1 MKQFIFG
8 RLFFRT
14 TKTLLILA
22 FFLAFDSIHSQNK
35 NPYVIQ
41 ADLNFKNEAYF
52 AAIDLYKKG
61 EVKEKDIEEKGRI
74 NFQIAECYR
83 LDVEPAQAETYYKR
97 AFKLKYQKN
106 HPKLYILLA
115 DVLVEEGEYESAA
128 ENVRKF
134 LEIFPDDKH
143 ANTLLSS
150 CEHYA
155 EWVRN
160 KTKHLIQNEKQI
172 NSEHYDY
179 SPAWGDI
186 NHNTIIFVSAR
197 DGSNGDGIDSR
208 TGDSFMDLWSTTR
221 DNNGKWS
228 EPQLLSNAINSK
240 DNEGPSVLS
249 PSGDQ
254 IYFTRCPRMKKVDLG
269 CAIFYSKRKGDSWT
283 QAKKIKLKPEGADTL
298 SCGHPAMDSEMKVMI
313 FAADFPGG
321 YGMHDLWISEY
332 DSREES
338 WMTPVNLGPDINSIG
353 DEMFPYLSEN
363 GDLYFSSDSYEGFG
377 GLDMFKAKKLGEN
390 KWGDLENLRYPLNS
404 NEHDF
409 GIILERN
416 TDRRGM
422 FTSSREGTK
431 GHDDIFNFNIPPVLL
446 KYYVEVTNS
455 ESGDPVPGA
464 TVKVTAIDTSGG
476 IRDEFV
482 QTTDIDGTILFNE
495 ISDGKRYIQHD
506 LIYEVECQKDS
517 FLVRKSKFST
527 FNLEDN
533 KTFYDPFEVQPT
545 ITATGEIKE
554 IKIKEQILFVFNKAE
569 LLVDTLETT
578 LNKVNSKDS
587 LEVLYNI
594 LIDNPKIS
602 IELNAHSDCR
612 GGDDYNLKL
621 SQRRAQACVDY
632 LISKGISLERMKAVG
647 YGENKPLE
655 GLECGAIADL
665 TTQEEQEAAHQKNR
679 RCSFTPMKDKP
690 LKDN

>member
-22 FFLAFDSIHSQNK
+22 FFLAFDSIHSQNQ

-228 EPQLLSNAINSK
+228 EPQLLPNAINSK

-254 IYFTRCPRMKKVDLG
+254 IYFTRCPRMKNVDLG

-332 DSREES
+332 DAREES

-353 DEMFPYLSEN
+353 DEMFPYLSDN

-533 KTFYDPFEVQPT
+533 KTFYDPFEVQPVGE
-545 ITATGEIKE
+545 TAIDFPEV
-554 IKIKEQILFVFNKAE
+554 QYALNKAE
-569 LLVDTLETT
+569 LLIDTLEASIG
-578 LNKVNSKDS
+578 KINSKDS
-587 LEVLYNI
+587 LDYLYNT
-594 LIDNPKIS
+594 LIDNPTIV
-602 IELNAHSDCR
+602 IELQAHTDCR
-612 GGDDYNLKL
+612 GGDDYNQKL
-621 SQRRAQACVDY
+621 SQRRAQSCVDY
-632 LISKGISLERMKAVG
+632 LISKGIPGERMKAVG
-647 YGENKPLE
+647 YGEANPKME
-655 GLECGAIADL
+655 GLECDAISNL
-665 TTQEEQEAAHQKNR
+665 STQEEQEAAHQKNR
-679 RCSFTPMKDKP
+679 RTQFIVLNFDYVSKE
-690 LKDN
+690 N

>member
-1 MKQFIFG
+1 MKQFIFAN
-8 RLFFRT
+8 FFLKT
-14 TKTLLILA
+14 TKLLLVFT
-22 FFLAFDSIHSQNK
+22 FFMSLGLTYSQSK
-35 NPYVIQ
+35 NPFVIQ

-52 AAIDLYKKG
+52 DAIDLYKKG

-128 ENVRKF
+128 ENVKKY
-134 LEIFPDDKH
+134 LEIFPEDKH
-143 ANTLLSS
+143 AKTLLSS

-155 EWVRN
+155 DWVRN
-160 KTKHLIQNEKQI
+160 KTKHIIQNERQI

-208 TGDSFMDLWSTTR
+208 TGDSFMDLWSASR

-228 EPQLLSNAINSK
+228 EPQLLPNSINSK

-249 PSGDQ
+249 PSGEE
-254 IYFTRCPRMKKVDLG
+254 IYFTRCPRMKKIDLG

-283 QAKKIKLKPEGADTL
+283 QAKKVKLKPENADTL
-298 SCGHPAMDSEMKVMI
+298 SCGHPAMDSEMKIMI

-332 DSREES
+332 DEREES
-338 WMTPVNLGPDINSIG
+338 WMKPINLGPDINSIG
-353 DEMFPYLSEN
+353 DEMFPYLSDN

-377 GLDMFKAKKLGEN
+377 GLDMFKAKKVGN
-390 KWGDLENLRYPLNS
+390 SKWGDLENLRYPLNS

-416 TDRRGM
+416 TNRRGL
-422 FTSSREGTK
+422 FTSSRDGTK

-455 ESGDPVPGA
+455 ETGDPVPGA
-464 TVKVTAIDTSGG
+464 TIKVTAIDTSGG

-482 QTTDIDGTILFNE
+482 QTTDLDGTILFNE
-495 ISDGKRYIQHD
+495 ISKGKRYIEHD

-533 KTFYDPFEVQPT
+533 KTFYDPFEVQPVSEKA
-545 ITATGEIKE
+545 IDFPEVQYA
-554 IKIKEQILFVFNKAE
+554 LDKAE
-569 LLVDTLETT
+569 LLVDTLEAS
-578 LNKVNSKDS
+578 LVEINSKDS
-587 LEVLYNI
+587 LDFLYTT
-594 LIDNPKIS
+594 LIDNPSII
-602 IELNAHSDCR
+602 IELQAHTDCR
-612 GGDDYNLKL
+612 GGDDYNQKL
-621 SQRRAQACVDY
+621 SQRRAQSCVDY
-632 LISKGISLERMKAVG
+632 LISKGISTERMKAVG
-647 YGENKPLE
+647 YGEAKPKLK
-655 GLECGAIADL
+655 GLECDAISDL
-665 TTQEEQEAAHQKNR
+665 STAEEQEAAHQKNR
-679 RCSFTPMKDKP
+679 RTQFIVLNFDYVPK
-690 LKDN
+690 NN

>member
-228 EPQLLSNAINSK
+228 EPQLLPNAINSK

-545 ITATGEIKE
+545 NVEIE
-554 IKIKEQILFVFNKAE
+554 IEEEILFVFDKAV

-587 LEVLYNI
+587 LIPLYNK
-594 LIDNPKIS
+594 LIDNPTTI

-632 LISKGISLERMKAVG
+632 LVTKGISRERMKAVG
-647 YGENKPLE
+647 YGESDPLE
-655 GLECGAIADL
+655 GLECDAISSL
-665 TTQEEQEAAHQKNR
+665 STQEEQEAAHQKNR
-679 RCSFTPMKDKP
+679 RCSFNVVK
-690 LKDN
+690 

>member
-1 MKQFIFG
+1 
-8 RLFFRT
+8 
-14 TKTLLILA
+14 
-22 FFLAFDSIHSQNK
+22 
-35 NPYVIQ
+35 
-41 ADLNFKNEAYF
+41 
-52 AAIDLYKKG
+52 
-61 EVKEKDIEEKGRI
+61 
-74 NFQIAECYR
+74 
-83 LDVEPAQAETYYKR
+83 
-97 AFKLKYQKN
+97 
-106 HPKLYILLA
+106 
-115 DVLVEEGEYESAA
+115 
-128 ENVRKF
+128 
-134 LEIFPDDKH
+134 
-143 ANTLLSS
+143 
-150 CEHYA
+150 
-155 EWVRN
+155 
-160 KTKHLIQNEKQI
+160 
-172 NSEHYDY
+172 
-179 SPAWGDI
+179 
-186 NHNTIIFVSAR
+186 
-197 DGSNGDGIDSR
+197 
-208 TGDSFMDLWSTTR
+208 
-221 DNNGKWS
+221 
-228 EPQLLSNAINSK
+228 
-240 DNEGPSVLS
+240 
-249 PSGDQ
+249 
-254 IYFTRCPRMKKVDLG
+254 MKKVDLG

-332 DSREES
+332 DAREES

-353 DEMFPYLSEN
+353 DEMFPYLSDN

-533 KTFYDPFEVQPT
+533 KTFYDPFEVQPVGE
-545 ITATGEIKE
+545 TAIDFPEV
-554 IKIKEQILFVFNKAE
+554 QYALNKAE
-569 LLVDTLETT
+569 LL
-578 LNKVNSKDS
+578 S
-587 LEVLYNI
+587 
-594 LIDNPKIS
+594 
-602 IELNAHSDCR
+602 R
-612 GGDDYNLKL
+612 
-621 SQRRAQACVDY
+621 Y
-632 LISKGISLERMKAVG
+632 LR
-647 YGENKPLE
+647 
-655 GLECGAIADL
+655 
-665 TTQEEQEAAHQKNR
+665 
-679 RCSFTPMKDKP
+679 SFYW
-690 LKDN
+690 

>member
-1 MKQFIFG
+1 MKQFIFV
-8 RLFFRT
+8 RVFLKT
-14 TKTLLILA
+14 TKPLLTLI
-22 FFLAFDSIHSQNK
+22 FFMSLWCGYSQSK
-35 NPYVIQ
+35 NPFVIQ

-52 AAIDLYKKG
+52 DAIDLYKKG

-83 LDVEPAQAETYYKR
+83 LDVEPDQAETYYKR
-97 AFKLKYQKN
+97 ALKLKYQKN
-106 HPKLYILLA
+106 HPKIYILLA

-128 ENVRKF
+128 ENIKKY
-134 LEIFPDDKH
+134 LEIFPNDKH
-143 ANTLLSS
+143 ANILLKS

-155 EWVRN
+155 EGVRN
-160 KTKHLIQNEKQI
+160 NTKHLIQNERQI

-186 NHNTIIFVSAR
+186 SHNTIVFVSAR

-208 TGDSFMDLWSTTR
+208 TGDSFMDLWFTTR

-228 EPQLLSNAINSK
+228 EPQLLPNSINSK

-249 PSGDQ
+249 PSGDE

-283 QAKKIKLKPEGADTL
+283 QAKMIKLKPEDADTL
-298 SCGHPAMDSEMKVMI
+298 SCGHPAMDSEMKIMI

-332 DSREES
+332 DPREES
-338 WMTPVNLGPDINSIG
+338 WMTPVNLGPEINSIA
-353 DEMFPYLSEN
+353 DEMFPYLSDN

-377 GLDMFKAKKLGEN
+377 GLDMFKAKKVGDN
-390 KWGDLENLRYPLNS
+390 KWSDLENLRYPLNS

-416 TDRRGM
+416 TDRRGL
-422 FTSSREGTK
+422 FSSSRDGTK

-455 ESGDPVPGA
+455 ETGDPVPGA
-464 TVKVTAIDTSGG
+464 TIKVTTIDTSGG

-482 QTTDIDGTILFNE
+482 KTTDVDGTILFNE
-495 ISDGKRYIQHD
+495 ISKGKRYIKHD

-533 KTFYDPFEVQPT
+533 KTFYDPFEVQPVSEKA
-545 ITATGEIKE
+545 IDFPEVQYA
-554 IKIKEQILFVFNKAE
+554 LDKAE
-569 LLVDTLETT
+569 LLVDTLQASDR
-578 LNKVNSKDS
+578 KINSKDS
-587 LEVLYNI
+587 LDFLYTT
-594 LIDNPKIS
+594 LIDNPSIV
-602 IELNAHSDCR
+602 IELQAHTDCR
-612 GGDDYNLKL
+612 GGDDYNQKL
-621 SQRRAQACVDY
+621 SQRRAQSCVDY
-632 LISKGISLERMKAVG
+632 LIFKGIPTERMKAVG
-647 YGENKPLE
+647 YGEAKPKME
-655 GLECGAIADL
+655 GLECDAISNL
-665 TTQEEQEAAHQKNR
+665 STEEEQEAAHQKNR
-679 RCSFTPMKDKP
+679 RTQFIVLNFDYVS
-690 LKDN
+690 KDN

>member
-1 MKQFIFG
+1 MKQFIFTNYF
-8 RLFFRT
+8 LKT
-14 TKTLLILA
+14 TKPLLIFT
-22 FFLAFDSIHSQNK
+22 FFLSLGLTYSQSK
-35 NPYVIQ
+35 NPFVIQ

-52 AAIDLYKKG
+52 DAIDLYKKG

-128 ENVRKF
+128 ENVKKY
-134 LEIFPDDKH
+134 LEIFPDDNH

-150 CEHYA
+150 CDHYA
-155 EWVRN
+155 DWVRN
-160 KTKHLIQNEKQI
+160 KTKHIIQNERQI

-208 TGDSFMDLWSTTR
+208 TGDSFMDLWSASR

-228 EPQLLSNAINSK
+228 EPQLLPNSINSK

-249 PSGDQ
+249 PSGEE
-254 IYFTRCPRMKKVDLG
+254 IYFTRCPRMKKMDIG

-283 QAKKIKLKPEGADTL
+283 QAKKVKLKPENADTL
-298 SCGHPAMDSEMKVMI
+298 SCGHPAMDSEMKIMI

-332 DSREES
+332 DEREES
-338 WMTPVNLGPDINSIG
+338 WMKPINLGPDINSIG
-353 DEMFPYLSEN
+353 DEMFPYLSDN

-377 GLDMFKAKKLGEN
+377 GLDMFKAKKVGNN

-416 TDRRGM
+416 TNRRGL

-455 ESGDPVPGA
+455 ETGDPVPGA
-464 TVKVTAIDTSGG
+464 TIKVTAIDTSGG

-482 QTTDIDGTILFNE
+482 QTTDVDGTILFNE
-495 ISDGKRYIQHD
+495 ISKGKRYIEHD

-533 KTFYDPFEVQPT
+533 KTFYDPFEVQPVSEKA
-545 ITATGEIKE
+545 IDFPEVQYA
-554 IKIKEQILFVFNKAE
+554 LDKAE
-569 LLVDTLETT
+569 LLVDTLEAS
-578 LNKVNSKDS
+578 LLEINSKDS
-587 LEVLYNI
+587 LDFLYTT
-594 LIDNPKIS
+594 LIDNPSIV
-602 IELNAHSDCR
+602 IELQAHTDCR
-612 GGDDYNLKL
+612 GGDDYNQKL
-621 SQRRAQACVDY
+621 SQRRAQSCVDY
-632 LISKGISLERMKAVG
+632 LISKGIPTERMKAVG
-647 YGENKPLE
+647 YGEARPKLK
-655 GLECGAIADL
+655 GLECDAISDL
-665 TTQEEQEAAHQKNR
+665 STAEEQEAAHQKNR
-679 RCSFTPMKDKP
+679 RTQFIVLNFDYVPK
-690 LKDN
+690 NN

>member
-1 MKQFIFG
+1 MKQFIFVK
-8 RLFFRT
+8 FFLKT
-14 TKTLLILA
+14 TKLLLTLI
-22 FFLAFDSIHSQNK
+22 FFLSLWSGYSQSK
-35 NPYVIQ
+35 NPFVIQ

-52 AAIDLYKKG
+52 DAIDLYKKG

-83 LDVEPAQAETYYKR
+83 LDVEPDQAETYYKR
-97 AFKLKYQKN
+97 ALKLKYQKN
-106 HPKLYILLA
+106 HPKIYILLA

-128 ENVRKF
+128 ENIKKY
-134 LEIFPDDKH
+134 LEIFPNDKH
-143 ANTLLSS
+143 ANILLKS

-155 EWVRN
+155 EGVRN
-160 KTKHLIQNEKQI
+160 NTKHLIQNERQI

-186 NHNTIIFVSAR
+186 SHNTIVFVSAR

-208 TGDSFMDLWSTTR
+208 TGDSFMDLWFTTR

-228 EPQLLSNAINSK
+228 EPQLLPNSINSK

-249 PSGDQ
+249 PSGDE

-283 QAKKIKLKPEGADTL
+283 QAKKIKLKPEDADTL
-298 SCGHPAMDSEMKVMI
+298 SCGHPAMDSEMKIMI

-332 DSREES
+332 DPREES
-338 WMTPVNLGPDINSIG
+338 WMTPVNLGPEINSIG
-353 DEMFPYLSEN
+353 DEMFPYLSDN

-377 GLDMFKAKKLGEN
+377 GLDMFKAKKVGDN
-390 KWGDLENLRYPLNS
+390 KWSDLENLRYPLNS

-416 TDRRGM
+416 TDRRGL
-422 FTSSREGTK
+422 FSSSRDGTK

-455 ESGDPVPGA
+455 ETGDPVPGA
-464 TVKVTAIDTSGG
+464 TIKVTTIDTSGG

-482 QTTDIDGTILFNE
+482 KTTDVDGTILFNE
-495 ISDGKRYIQHD
+495 ISKGKRYIKHD

-533 KTFYDPFEVQPT
+533 KTFYDPFEVQPVSEKA
-545 ITATGEIKE
+545 IDFPEVQYA
-554 IKIKEQILFVFNKAE
+554 LDKAE
-569 LLVDTLETT
+569 LLVDTLQASDR
-578 LNKVNSKDS
+578 KINSKDS
-587 LEVLYNI
+587 LDFLYTT
-594 LIDNPKIS
+594 LIDNPSIV
-602 IELNAHSDCR
+602 IELQAHTDCR
-612 GGDDYNLKL
+612 GGDDYNQKL
-621 SQRRAQACVDY
+621 SQRRAQSCVDY
-632 LISKGISLERMKAVG
+632 LIFKGIPTERMKAVG
-647 YGENKPLE
+647 YGEAKPKME
-655 GLECGAIADL
+655 GLECDAISNL
-665 TTQEEQEAAHQKNR
+665 STEEEQEAAHQKNR
-679 RCSFTPMKDKP
+679 RTQFIVLNFDYVS
-690 LKDN
+690 KDN

>member
-1 MKQFIFG
+1 MKQFIFVKSF
-8 RLFFRT
+8 LKT
-14 TKTLLILA
+14 TKLILTLI
-22 FFLAFDSIHSQNK
+22 FFLSIWSGYSQSK
-35 NPYVIQ
+35 NPFVIQ

-52 AAIDLYKKG
+52 DAIDLYKKG

-97 AFKLKYQKN
+97 AFKLKYQKD

-128 ENVRKF
+128 ENIKKY

-143 ANTLLSS
+143 ANILLKS

-155 EWVRN
+155 DGVRN
-160 KTKHLIQNEKQI
+160 KTKHLIQNERQI

-186 NHNTIIFVSAR
+186 NHNTIVFVSAR

-228 EPQLLSNAINSK
+228 EPQLLPNSINSK

-249 PSGDQ
+249 PSGDE

-298 SCGHPAMDSEMKVMI
+298 SCGHPAMDSEMKIMI

-332 DSREES
+332 NPREEN
-338 WMTPVNLGPDINSIG
+338 WMAPVNLGPEINSIG
-353 DEMFPYLSEN
+353 DEMFPYLSDN

-377 GLDMFKAKKLGEN
+377 GLDMFKAKRVGDN
-390 KWGDLENLRYPLNS
+390 KWSDLENLRYPLNS

-455 ESGDPVPGA
+455 ETGDPVPGA
-464 TVKVTAIDTSGG
+464 TIKVTTIDTSGG

-482 QTTDIDGTILFNE
+482 KTTDVDGTILFNE
-495 ISDGKRYIQHD
+495 ISKGKRYINHD

-517 FLVRKSKFST
+517 FLIRKSKFST

-533 KTFYDPFEVQPT
+533 KTFYDPFEVQPVSEKA
-545 ITATGEIKE
+545 IDFPEVQYA
-554 IKIKEQILFVFNKAE
+554 LDKAE
-569 LLVDTLETT
+569 LLVDTLQASVG
-578 LNKVNSKDS
+578 KINSKDS
-587 LEVLYNI
+587 LDFLYTT
-594 LIDNPKIS
+594 LIDNPSIV
-602 IELNAHSDCR
+602 IELQAHTDCR
-612 GGDDYNLKL
+612 GGDDYNQKL
-621 SQRRAQACVDY
+621 SQRRAQSCVDY
-632 LISKGISLERMKAVG
+632 LISKGIPAERMKAVG
-647 YGENKPLE
+647 YGEAKPKME
-655 GLECGAIADL
+655 ELECDAISDL
-665 TTQEEQEAAHQKNR
+665 STEEEQEAAHQKNR
-679 RCSFTPMKDKP
+679 RTQFIVLNFDYVS
-690 LKDN
+690 KDN

>member
-1 MKQFIFG
+1 MKQFIFAN
-8 RLFFRT
+8 FFLKT
-14 TKTLLILA
+14 TKLLLVFT
-22 FFLAFDSIHSQNK
+22 FFMSLGLTYSQSK
-35 NPYVIQ
+35 NPFVIQ

-52 AAIDLYKKG
+52 DAIDLYKKG

-128 ENVRKF
+128 ENVKKY

-155 EWVRN
+155 DWVRN
-160 KTKHLIQNEKQI
+160 KTKHIIQNERQI

-208 TGDSFMDLWSTTR
+208 TGDSFMDLWSASR

-228 EPQLLSNAINSK
+228 EPQLLPNSINSK

-249 PSGDQ
+249 PSGEE
-254 IYFTRCPRMKKVDLG
+254 IYFTRCPRMKKIDLG

-283 QAKKIKLKPEGADTL
+283 QAKKVKLKPENADTL
-298 SCGHPAMDSEMKVMI
+298 SCGHPAMDSEMKIMI

-332 DSREES
+332 DEREES
-338 WMTPVNLGPDINSIG
+338 WMKPINLGPDINSIG
-353 DEMFPYLSEN
+353 DEMFPYLSDN

-377 GLDMFKAKKLGEN
+377 GLDMFKAKKVGN
-390 KWGDLENLRYPLNS
+390 SKWGDLENLRYPLNS

-416 TDRRGM
+416 TNRRGL
-422 FTSSREGTK
+422 FTSSRDGTK

-455 ESGDPVPGA
+455 ETGDPVPGA
-464 TVKVTAIDTSGG
+464 TIKVTAIDTSGG

-482 QTTDIDGTILFNE
+482 QTTDLDGTILFNE
-495 ISDGKRYIQHD
+495 ISKGKRYIEHD

-533 KTFYDPFEVQPT
+533 KTFYDPFEVQPVSEKA
-545 ITATGEIKE
+545 IDFPEVQYA
-554 IKIKEQILFVFNKAE
+554 LDKAE
-569 LLVDTLETT
+569 LLVDTLEAS
-578 LNKVNSKDS
+578 LVEINSKDS
-587 LEVLYNI
+587 LDFLYTT
-594 LIDNPKIS
+594 LIDNPSII
-602 IELNAHSDCR
+602 IELQAHTDCR
-612 GGDDYNLKL
+612 GGDDYNQKL
-621 SQRRAQACVDY
+621 SQRRAQSCVDY
-632 LISKGISLERMKAVG
+632 LISKGISTERMKAVG
-647 YGENKPLE
+647 YGEAKPKLK
-655 GLECGAIADL
+655 GLECDAISDL
-665 TTQEEQEAAHQKNR
+665 STAEEQEAAHQKNR
-679 RCSFTPMKDKP
+679 RTQFIVLNFDYVPK
-690 LKDN
+690 NN

>member
-1 MKQFIFG
+1 MKQFIFVN
-8 RLFFRT
+8 FFLKT
-14 TKTLLILA
+14 TKPLLILI
-22 FFLAFDSIHSQNK
+22 FFLTWCSCYSQSK
-35 NPYVIQ
+35 NPFVIQ

-52 AAIDLYKKG
+52 DAIDLYKKG

-83 LDVEPAQAETYYKR
+83 LDVEADQAETYYKR

-128 ENVRKF
+128 ENVKKY
-134 LEIFPDDKH
+134 LEIFPNDKH
-143 ANTLLSS
+143 ANTLLKS

-155 EWVRN
+155 DGVRN
-160 KTKHLIQNEKQI
+160 KTKHLIQNERQI

-179 SPAWGDI
+179 SPAWADI
-186 NHNTIIFVSAR
+186 NHNTIVFVSAR

-228 EPQLLSNAINSK
+228 EPQLLPNSVNSK

-249 PSGDQ
+249 PSGDE

-283 QAKKIKLKPEGADTL
+283 QAKKIKLKPEDADTL
-298 SCGHPAMDSEMKVMI
+298 SCGHPAMDSEMKIMI

-332 DSREES
+332 DPREES
-338 WMTPVNLGPDINSIG
+338 WMTPVNLGPEINSIG
-353 DEMFPYLSEN
+353 DEMFPYLSDN

-377 GLDMFKAKKLGEN
+377 GLDMFKAKKIGTN
-390 KWGDLENLRYPLNS
+390 KWSGLENLRYPLNS

-416 TDRRGM
+416 TDRRGL
-422 FTSSREGTK
+422 FASSREGTK

-455 ESGDPVPGA
+455 ETGDPVPGA
-464 TVKVTAIDTSGG
+464 TVKVTTIDTSGG
-476 IRDEFV
+476 IIDEFV
-482 QTTDIDGTILFNE
+482 KTTDVDGTILFNE
-495 ISDGKRYIQHD
+495 ISKGKRYIKHD

-533 KTFYDPFEVQPT
+533 KTFYDPFEVQPVSEKA
-545 ITATGEIKE
+545 IDFPEVQYA
-554 IKIKEQILFVFNKAE
+554 LDKAE
-569 LLVDTLETT
+569 LLVDTLQASDR
-578 LNKVNSKDS
+578 KINSKDS
-587 LEVLYNI
+587 LDFLYTT
-594 LIDNPKIS
+594 LTDNPSIV
-602 IELNAHSDCR
+602 IELQAHTDCR
-612 GGDDYNLKL
+612 GGDDYNQKL
-621 SQRRAQACVDY
+621 SQRRAQSCVDY
-632 LISKGISLERMKAVG
+632 LISKGIPTERMKAVG
-647 YGENKPLE
+647 YGEVKPKME
-655 GLECGAIADL
+655 GLECDAISDL
-665 TTQEEQEAAHQKNR
+665 STAEEQEAAHQKNR
-679 RCSFTPMKDKP
+679 RTQFIVLNFDYVS
-690 LKDN
+690 KDN

>member
-1 MKQFIFG
+1 MKQFIFVK
-8 RLFFRT
+8 FFLKT
-14 TKTLLILA
+14 TKLLLTLI
-22 FFLAFDSIHSQNK
+22 FFLSLWSGYSQSK
-35 NPYVIQ
+35 NPFVIQ

-52 AAIDLYKKG
+52 DAIDLYKKG

-83 LDVEPAQAETYYKR
+83 LDVEPDQAETYYKR

-128 ENVRKF
+128 ENIKKY
-134 LEIFPDDKH
+134 LEIFPNDKH
-143 ANTLLSS
+143 ANILLKS

-155 EWVRN
+155 EGVRN
-160 KTKHLIQNEKQI
+160 NTKHLIQNERQI

-186 NHNTIIFVSAR
+186 NHNTIVFVSAR

-208 TGDSFMDLWSTTR
+208 TGDSFMDLWFTTR

-228 EPQLLSNAINSK
+228 EPQLLPNSINSK

-249 PSGDQ
+249 PSGDE

-283 QAKKIKLKPEGADTL
+283 QAKMIKLKPEDADTL
-298 SCGHPAMDSEMKVMI
+298 SCGHPAMDSEMKIMI

-332 DSREES
+332 DPREES
-338 WMTPVNLGPDINSIG
+338 WMTPVNLGPEINSIA
-353 DEMFPYLSEN
+353 DEMFPYLSDN

-377 GLDMFKAKKLGEN
+377 GLDMFKAKKVGDN
-390 KWGDLENLRYPLNS
+390 KWSDLENLRYPLNS

-416 TDRRGM
+416 TDRRGL
-422 FTSSREGTK
+422 FSSSRDGTK

-455 ESGDPVPGA
+455 ETGDPVPGA
-464 TVKVTAIDTSGG
+464 TIKVTTIDTSGG

-482 QTTDIDGTILFNE
+482 KTTDVDGTILFNE
-495 ISDGKRYIQHD
+495 ISKGKRYIKHD

-533 KTFYDPFEVQPT
+533 KTFYDPFEVQPVSEKA
-545 ITATGEIKE
+545 IDFPEVQYA
-554 IKIKEQILFVFNKAE
+554 LDKAE
-569 LLVDTLETT
+569 LLVDTLQASDR
-578 LNKVNSKDS
+578 KINSKDS
-587 LEVLYNI
+587 LDFLYTT
-594 LIDNPKIS
+594 LIDNPSIV
-602 IELNAHSDCR
+602 IELQAHTDCR
-612 GGDDYNLKL
+612 GGDDYNQKL
-621 SQRRAQACVDY
+621 SQRRAQSCVDY
-632 LISKGISLERMKAVG
+632 LIFKGIPTERMKAVG
-647 YGENKPLE
+647 YGEAKPKME
-655 GLECGAIADL
+655 GLECDAISNL
-665 TTQEEQEAAHQKNR
+665 STEEEQEAAHQKNR
-679 RCSFTPMKDKP
+679 RTQFIVLNFDYVS
-690 LKDN
+690 KDN

>member
-1 MKQFIFG
+1 MKQFIFTNYF
-8 RLFFRT
+8 LKT
-14 TKTLLILA
+14 TKPLLIFT
-22 FFLAFDSIHSQNK
+22 FFLSLGLTYSQSK

-52 AAIDLYKKG
+52 DAIDLYKKG

-128 ENVRKF
+128 ENVKKY
-134 LEIFPDDKH
+134 LEIFPDDNH

-150 CEHYA
+150 CDNYA
-155 EWVRN
+155 DWVRN
-160 KTKHLIQNEKQI
+160 KTKHIIQNERQI

-208 TGDSFMDLWSTTR
+208 TGDSFMDLWSASR

-228 EPQLLSNAINSK
+228 EPQLLPNSINSK

-249 PSGDQ
+249 PSGEE
-254 IYFTRCPRMKKVDLG
+254 IYFTRCPRMKKMDIG

-283 QAKKIKLKPEGADTL
+283 QAKKVKLKPENADTL
-298 SCGHPAMDSEMKVMI
+298 SCGHPAMDSEMKIMI

-332 DSREES
+332 NEREES
-338 WMTPVNLGPDINSIG
+338 WMKAINLGPDINSIG
-353 DEMFPYLSEN
+353 DEMFPYLSDN

-377 GLDMFKAKKLGEN
+377 GLDMFKAKKVGNN

-416 TDRRGM
+416 TNRRGL

-455 ESGDPVPGA
+455 ETGDPVPGA
-464 TVKVTAIDTSGG
+464 TIKVTAIDTSGG

-482 QTTDIDGTILFNE
+482 QTTDVDGTILFNE
-495 ISDGKRYIQHD
+495 ISKGKRYIEHD

-533 KTFYDPFEVQPT
+533 KTFYDPFEVQPVSEKA
-545 ITATGEIKE
+545 IDFPEVQYA
-554 IKIKEQILFVFNKAE
+554 LDKAE
-569 LLVDTLETT
+569 LLVDTLEAS
-578 LNKVNSKDS
+578 LVEINSKDS
-587 LEVLYNI
+587 LDFLYTT
-594 LIDNPKIS
+594 LIDNPSIV
-602 IELNAHSDCR
+602 IELQAHTDCR
-612 GGDDYNLKL
+612 GGDDYNQKL
-621 SQRRAQACVDY
+621 SQRRAQSCVDY
-632 LISKGISLERMKAVG
+632 LISKGIPTERMKAVG
-647 YGENKPLE
+647 YGEAKPKLK
-655 GLECGAIADL
+655 GLECDAISDL
-665 TTQEEQEAAHQKNR
+665 STAEEQEAAHQKNR
-679 RCSFTPMKDKP
+679 RTQFIVLNFDYVPK
-690 LKDN
+690 NN